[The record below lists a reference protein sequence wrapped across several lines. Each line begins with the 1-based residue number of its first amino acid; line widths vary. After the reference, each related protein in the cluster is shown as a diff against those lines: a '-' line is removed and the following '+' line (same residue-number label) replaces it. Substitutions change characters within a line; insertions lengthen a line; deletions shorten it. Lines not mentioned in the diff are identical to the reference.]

1 LSDEALAKSEREA
14 RNAERDTPMPFD
26 QSNRI
31 AALRTPFGADE
42 LGLLSF
48 TVSEELGQIPSFTI
62 EAVCERKSL
71 DPNQILGHEVGITF
85 NVANGKKRYFHG
97 YAIRFN
103 RAAIHGRYFVYSMTV
118 VPWLWFLTQSK
129 NCRVFQNKSVVDI
142 AKKVFQ
148 DRGFSDI
155 ELKLQGSH
163 TAWEYCI
170 QYRESDYN
178 FVSRLLQQEGIYY
191 FYKYEE
197 SKNILVLADSP
208 SAHEPFPGYDQIKL
222 VRESASDEENRERIR
237 EFGIH
242 SHHVAA
248 KFTHTDYDF
257 EKPRVNLRAQSEI
270 AGSYA
275 KANAEVYDYPGEYIQ
290 HDDGD
295 SWARIRMEELNAQSE
310 RGYGET
316 DSRGIA
322 VGSVF
327 TLTESPFQEENKKYL
342 VISAQYQV
350 NAGEFGS
357 QRAGEEVVQCQ
368 FTVQP
373 GDKQF
378 RPKTTS
384 AKPKVYG
391 VHTAVVVGPKG
402 EEIYTDKYS
411 RIKVQF
417 HWDREGKKDENSS
430 CWVRVAQP
438 WAGKNWGAVSIPRI
452 GQEVVINFLEGDPD
466 QPLVIGSVYNADQ
479 MPPYELPSKMVVSG
493 IKSQTHKGQGYNE
506 IAMDDTA
513 GKEQLRIHAQY
524 NMDTTVEHDQTNT
537 VHGKMTE
544 TIDKDTTI
552 HITQG
557 NLEHKVQTGTAL
569 YDVKG
574 ALTENYQT
582 TQDTTVKGNI
592 TITSVSGD
600 ITLHTGASKLVLK
613 NDGKIELT
621 GVNIA
626 IDGGQKVYTHG
637 GQVVS
642 EADTNHEISG
652 QAVKSNGAVTNT
664 VQGAMV
670 MLNP

>member
-1 LSDEALAKSEREA
+1 
-14 RNAERDTPMPFD
+14 M
-26 QSNRI
+26 
-31 AALRTPFGADE
+31 
-42 LGLLSF
+42 LSF
-48 TVSEELGQIPSFTI
+48 TASEELGQIPSFTI
-62 EAVCERKSL
+62 EAVCEKKSL

-148 DRGFSDI
+148 DRGFSDV

-163 TAWEYCI
+163 TPWEYCI

-197 SKNILVLADSP
+197 SKNTLVLADSP
-208 SAHEPFPGYDQIKL
+208 TAHEPFPGYDQIKMQ
-222 VRESASDEENRERIR
+222 RDTASDEENRERIR
-237 EFGIH
+237 EFGIR

-275 KANAEVYDYPGEYIQ
+275 KANAEVYDYPGEYTQ

-310 RGYGET
+310 RGHGET

-322 VGSVF
+322 AGSVF

-342 VISAQYQV
+342 VISANYQV
-350 NAGEFGS
+350 HAGEFGS
-357 QRAGEEVVQCQ
+357 HRGGAEVVQCQ

-378 RPKTTS
+378 RPGTTS
-384 AKPKVYG
+384 AKPKVHG
-391 VHTAVVVGPKG
+391 VQTAVVVGPKG
-402 EEIYTDKYS
+402 EEIYTDKHS

-452 GQEVVINFLEGDPD
+452 GQEVVVNFLEGDPD

-506 IAMDDTA
+506 MSMDDTA
-513 GKEQLRIHAQY
+513 GKEKITIHGQHDL
-524 NMDTTVEHDQTNT
+524 NTTIEHDETHIIKT
-537 VHGKMTE
+537 GDRTIKVETGKHTE
-544 TIDKDTTI
+544 TVKGDTKITI
-552 HITQG
+552 ESG
-557 NLEHKVQTGTAL
+557 KYEHSVATGTAD
-569 YDVKG
+569 YNVKG
-574 ALTENYQT
+574 ALTEYCDSTQT
-582 TQDTTVKGNI
+582 TTVKDKI
-592 TITSVSGD
+592 TIKSNTAD
-600 ITLHTGASKLVLK
+600 IEVNAATKIRLITGASSIEMTSDGIITISANEINIEGQEKVFTGTGHQNVTSDKSQLVLSGYSICSGS
-613 NDGKIELT
+613 D
-621 GVNIA
+621 
-626 IDGGQKVYTHG
+626 Q
-637 GQVVS
+637 
-642 EADTNHEISG
+642 TNHEIKGSI
-652 QAVKSNGAVTNT
+652 VKIN
-664 VQGAMV
+664 
-670 MLNP
+670 

>member
-1 LSDEALAKSEREA
+1 
-14 RNAERDTPMPFD
+14 MPFD

-62 EAVCERKSL
+62 EAVCEKKSL
-71 DPNQILGHEVGITF
+71 DPNKILGHEVGITF

-148 DRGFSDI
+148 DRGFSDV
-155 ELKLQGSH
+155 ELKLQSSH
-163 TAWEYCI
+163 TPWEYCI

-178 FVSRLLQQEGIYY
+178 FVSRLLQQEGISY

-197 SKNILVLADSP
+197 SKNTLVLADSP
-208 SAHEPFPGYDQIKL
+208 SAHEPFPGYDQIKMQ
-222 VRESASDEENRERIR
+222 RDTASDEANRERIR
-237 EFGIH
+237 EFGIQ

-310 RGYGET
+310 RGHGET

-322 VGSVF
+322 AGSVF

-357 QRAGEEVVQCQ
+357 HRGGDEVVQCQ

-378 RPKTTS
+378 RPGTTS

-391 VHTAVVVGPKG
+391 VQTAVVVGPKG
-402 EEIYTDKYS
+402 EEIYTDKHS

-452 GQEVVINFLEGDPD
+452 GQEVVVNFLEGDPD

-506 IAMDDTA
+506 MSMDDTA
-513 GKEQLRIHAQY
+513 GKEKITIHGQHDL
-524 NMDTTVEHDQTNT
+524 NTTIEHDETHIIKT
-537 VHGKMTE
+537 GDRTIKVETGKHTE
-544 TIDKDTTI
+544 TVKGDTKITI
-552 HITQG
+552 ESG
-557 NLEHKVQTGTAL
+557 KYEHSVATGTAD
-569 YDVKG
+569 YNVKG
-574 ALTENYQT
+574 ALTEYCDT
-582 TQDTTVKGNI
+582 TQATTVKNKI
-592 TITSVSGD
+592 TIKSNEAD
-600 ITLHTGASKLVLK
+600 IEVNAATKIRLITGASSIEMTSDGIIKISANEINIEGHEKVSTGTGHQNVTSDKSQLVLSGYSICSGS
-613 NDGKIELT
+613 D
-621 GVNIA
+621 
-626 IDGGQKVYTHG
+626 Q
-637 GQVVS
+637 
-642 EADTNHEISG
+642 TNHEIKGSI
-652 QAVKSNGAVTNT
+652 VKIN
-664 VQGAMV
+664 
-670 MLNP
+670 

>member
-1 LSDEALAKSEREA
+1 
-14 RNAERDTPMPFD
+14 MPFD

-31 AALRTPFGADE
+31 AALRTPFGPDE

-48 TVSEELGQIPSFTI
+48 TASEELGQIPSFTI
-62 EAVCERKSL
+62 EAVCEKKSL

-148 DRGFSDI
+148 DRGFSDV

-197 SKNILVLADSP
+197 SKNTLVLADSP
-208 SAHEPFPGYDQIKL
+208 TAHEPFPGYDQIKMA
-222 VRESASDEENRERIR
+222 RESASDEENRERIR
-237 EFGIH
+237 EFGLH

-257 EKPRVNLRAQSEI
+257 EKPRVNLRTQSEI

-275 KANAEVYDYPGEYIQ
+275 KANAEVYDYPGEYTQ
-290 HDDGD
+290 HGDGD
-295 SWARIRMEELNAQSE
+295 SWARVRMEELNAQSE
-310 RGYGET
+310 RGHGET

-322 VGSVF
+322 AGSVF

-342 VISAQYQV
+342 VISANYQV
-350 NAGEFGS
+350 HAGEFGS
-357 QRAGEEVVQCQ
+357 QRGGDEVVQCQ
-368 FTVQP
+368 LSVQP

-378 RPKTTS
+378 RPATTS
-384 AKPKVYG
+384 DKPKVYG

-402 EEIYTDKYS
+402 EEIYTDKHS

-430 CWVRVAQP
+430 CWIRVAQP

-452 GQEVVINFLEGDPD
+452 GQEVVVNFLEGDPD

-513 GKEQLRIHAQY
+513 GKEQVRIHAQY
-524 NMDTTVEHDQTNT
+524 NMDTTVENDQTNT

-544 TIDKDTTI
+544 KIDKDTTI
-552 HITQG
+552 HITEG
-557 NLEHKVQTGTAL
+557 NLEHKVLKGTAL
-569 YDVKG
+569 YEVKD
-574 ALTENYQT
+574 ALTEKYHN
-582 TQDTTVKGNI
+582 TQDTTVHGDI
-592 TITSVSGD
+592 TITSETGN
-600 ITLHTGASKLVLK
+600 IILHTGASQIKLT
-613 NDGKIELT
+613 NDGLIELH
-621 GVNIA
+621 GKNIVVIGDVDMKQSA
-626 IDGGQKVYTHG
+626 P
-637 GQVVS
+637 QV
-642 EADTNHEISG
+642 EISG
-652 QAVKSNGAVTNT
+652 AQEAKFGVGNQNIACDVTQTAVSGAAINSSAVGEHVIT
-664 VQGAMV
+664 GAMV
-670 MLNP
+670 KIN

>member
-1 LSDEALAKSEREA
+1 
-14 RNAERDTPMPFD
+14 MPFD

-31 AALRTPFGADE
+31 AALRTPFGPDE

-48 TVSEELGQIPSFTI
+48 TASEELGQIPSFTI
-62 EAVCERKSL
+62 EAVCEKKSL
-71 DPNQILGHEVGITF
+71 DSNQILGHEVGITF
-85 NVANGKKRYFHG
+85 NVANRKKRYFHG

-129 NCRVFQNKSVVDI
+129 NCRVFQNQSVVDI

-148 DRGFSDI
+148 DRGFSDV

-163 TAWEYCI
+163 TPWEYCI
-170 QYRESDYN
+170 QYRESDYH

-197 SKNILVLADSP
+197 SKNTLVLADSP
-208 SAHEPFPGYDQIKL
+208 SAHEPFPSYEQIKMA
-222 VRESASDEENRERIR
+222 RESASDEENRERIR

-257 EKPRVNLRAQSEI
+257 EKPRVDLRMQSDI

-275 KANAEVYDYPGEYIQ
+275 KANAEVYDYPGEYTQ
-290 HDDGD
+290 HGDGD
-295 SWARIRMEELNAQSE
+295 SWARVRMEELNAQSE
-310 RGYGET
+310 RGHGET

-322 VGSVF
+322 AGSVF
-327 TLTESPFQEENKKYL
+327 NLTESPFQEENKKYL
-342 VISAQYQV
+342 VISSQYQV
-350 NAGEFGS
+350 YAGEFGS
-357 QRAGEEVVQCQ
+357 HRGGDEVVQCQ

-378 RPKTTS
+378 RPATTS

-452 GQEVVINFLEGDPD
+452 GQEVVVNFLEGDPD
-466 QPLVIGSVYNADQ
+466 QPLVIGSVYNANQ
-479 MPPYELPSKMVVSG
+479 MPPYDLPSKMVVSG

-506 IAMDDTA
+506 LAMDDTT
-513 GKEQLRIHAQY
+513 GKEQFRIHAQY
-524 NMDTTVEHDQTNT
+524 NMDTTAENDQSNT

-592 TITSVSGD
+592 TIKSSTGD
-600 ITLHTGASKLVLK
+600 ILLQTGPSKLLLK
-613 NDGKIELT
+613 NDGSIELS
-621 GVNIA
+621 GINIA
-626 IDGGQKVYTHG
+626 ITGTAKVYVSG
-637 GQVVS
+637 DQVVS
-642 EADTNHEISG
+642 DAGTTHEISG
-652 QAVKSNGAVTNT
+652 KAVKSTGSITNT

>member
-1 LSDEALAKSEREA
+1 
-14 RNAERDTPMPFD
+14 MPFD

-31 AALRTPFGADE
+31 AALRTPFGPDE

-48 TVSEELGQIPSFTI
+48 TASEELGQIPSFTI
-62 EAVCERKSL
+62 EAVCEKKSL

-148 DRGFSDI
+148 DRGFSDV

-197 SKNILVLADSP
+197 SKNTLVLADSP
-208 SAHEPFPGYDQIKL
+208 SAHEPFPGYDQIKMQ
-222 VRESASDEENRERIR
+222 RDTASDEENRERIR
-237 EFGIH
+237 EFGIQ

-295 SWARIRMEELNAQSE
+295 SWARVRMEELNAQSE
-310 RGYGET
+310 RGHGET

-322 VGSVF
+322 GGSVF

-342 VISAQYQV
+342 VISANYQV
-350 NAGEFGS
+350 HAGEFGS
-357 QRAGEEVVQCQ
+357 QRGGDEVVQCQ

-378 RPKTTS
+378 RPATTS

-391 VHTAVVVGPKG
+391 VQTAVVVGPKG
-402 EEIYTDKYS
+402 EEIYTDKHS

-452 GQEVVINFLEGDPD
+452 GQEVVVNFLEGDPD

-506 IAMDDTA
+506 MSMDDTA
-513 GKEQLRIHAQY
+513 GKEKITIHGQY
-524 NMDTTVEHDQTNT
+524 DLNTTIEHDETHIIKSGDRT
-537 VHGKMTE
+537 IKVETGKHTE
-544 TIDKDTTI
+544 TVKGDTKITI
-552 HITQG
+552 ESG
-557 NLEHKVQTGTAL
+557 KYEHSVATGTAA
-569 YDVKG
+569 YNVKG
-574 ALTENYQT
+574 ALTEYCDS
-582 TQDTTVKGNI
+582 TQATTVKDKI
-592 TITSVSGD
+592 TIKSNTAD
-600 ITLHTGASKLVLK
+600 IEVNAATKIRLITGASSIEMTSDGIIKISANEINIEGQEKVFTGTGHQNVTSDKSQLVLSGYSICSGS
-613 NDGKIELT
+613 D
-621 GVNIA
+621 
-626 IDGGQKVYTHG
+626 Q
-637 GQVVS
+637 
-642 EADTNHEISG
+642 TNHEIKGSI
-652 QAVKSNGAVTNT
+652 VKIN
-664 VQGAMV
+664 
-670 MLNP
+670 